1 MSDTYELKAAVLA
14 AKEVTKLPVFATMIF
29 DDKGKLLTGGDIAAA
44 VALLEG
50 LGVDALGF
58 NCGLGPDQMKGLL
71 PELMAC
77 ASLPV
82 IVNPNAGLPRSENGR
97 TVFDVSPEAFAADM
111 EAMAAGGACCWAG
124 CCGTT
129 PAHLA
134 AMIGRC
140 RGITPPPVTARAHG
154 GFLLRQS
161 GDHRRRAG
169 HRGGADQSHGQ
180 GTLQAGPAGKR
191 HGIHPAGG
199 DRPAGKRGPCA
210 GRQRGAARK
219 STRPRG

>member
-111 EAMAAGGACCWAG
+111 EAMAAGGAWLLGG

-134 AMIGRC
+134 GHDA
-140 RGITPPPVTARAHG
+140 AAAG
-154 GFLLRQS
+154 GS
-161 GDHRRRAG
+161 PRRR
-169 HRGGADQSHGQ
+169 
-180 GTLQAGPAGKR
+180 
-191 HGIHPAGG
+191 
-199 DRPAGKRGPCA
+199 
-210 GRQRGAARK
+210 
-219 STRPRG
+219 